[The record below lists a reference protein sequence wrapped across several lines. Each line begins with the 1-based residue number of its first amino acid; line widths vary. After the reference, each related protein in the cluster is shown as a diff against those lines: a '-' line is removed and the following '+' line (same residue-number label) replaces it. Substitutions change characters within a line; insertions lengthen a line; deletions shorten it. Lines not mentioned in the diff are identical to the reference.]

1 MTTPL
6 QFPPFLAHLKRLT
19 LLPGLLLCLFFGPTA
34 AHASAAQPI
43 LEQLITLQARDERM
57 ASVLSKIEG
66 QANVHFQ
73 YSRLSPF
80 EAARLAVMLPRPRY
94 FETHTGS
101 GYLASRARTIAA
113 RMGGVEVP

>member
-6 QFPPFLAHLKRLT
+6 QFPPFLAHLKRLA

-34 AHASAAQPI
+34 ARASATQPI

-57 ASVLSKIEG
+57 ASVLGKIEG

-73 YSRLSPF
+73 YSRQLI
-80 EAARLAVMLPRPRY
+80 
-94 FETHTGS
+94 G
-101 GYLASRARTIAA
+101 ASRRVSVNAV
-113 RMGGVEVP
+113 GQP